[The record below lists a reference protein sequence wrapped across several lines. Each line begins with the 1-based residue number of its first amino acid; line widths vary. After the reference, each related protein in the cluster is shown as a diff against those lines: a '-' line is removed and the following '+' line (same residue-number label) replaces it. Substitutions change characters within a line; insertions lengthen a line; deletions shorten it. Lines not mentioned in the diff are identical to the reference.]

1 MRTVSIK
8 VSSFIFFFFLT
19 QFANAQF
26 INRDFE
32 AKIEVKEFEEMVAIT
47 GTVENLTDVYEN
59 LYFKLSVIKNGGS
72 NNTSNNSQEGRFT
85 IKPNEKKAL
94 SKTQINIQNNDR
106 TIVLLLIYNEDD
118 LLVGKDRVEL
128 QDIQNESSNNT
139 DKGIEIAGLISDETK
154 TKIGKDFYE
163 LYFKKYNEASINGTE
178 IVTIEEQLSFGR
190 TTKIKVLISNV
201 LISEFMSFP
210 DEDFLQYKAD
220 EAVFKTKKYF
230 KDAQNNKRYV
240 TQY

>member
-1 MRTVSIK
+1 MKTICIK
-8 VSSFIFFFFLT
+8 ISMFIFFFLFS
-19 QFANAQF
+19 QCASAQF

-59 LYFKLSVIKNGGS
+59 LHFKLSVIKNGNS
-72 NNTSNNSQEGRFT
+72 NNTLNNSQEGRFT
-85 IKPNEKKAL
+85 IKPNEKRTL
-94 SKTQINIQNNDR
+94 SKTQINVEDNDKA
-106 TIVLLLIYNEDD
+106 IVLLLIYNEDD
-118 LLVGKDRVEL
+118 LLVGKDRIVL
-128 QDIQNESSNNT
+128 QDIKDNEANNN

-178 IVTIEEQLSFGR
+178 IVTIEEELNFGR
-190 TTKIKVLISNV
+190 TTRIKVYVSNA
-201 LISEFMSFP
+201 LISEFIAFP

-220 EAVFKTKKYF
+220 DAVLKTKKYF
-230 KDAQNNKRYV
+230 KDSKNNKRYV